1 MSQAGLPCFI
11 KGWLV
16 WGNTSRG
23 GGGKFV
29 AVGDDAA
36 ADGMRLKG
44 PSLLGARPIAS

>member
-11 KGWLV
+11 KG

-29 AVGDDAA
+29 AVDDDAA